1 VSSRYLLTKFTCFT
15 STKVQILT
23 DSCEQDRGCP
33 GGTLAYMSPEQFE
46 GVDTHSPQ
54 SDLYSLGATLYVLLS
69 RELPLDVVTRKGQ
82 AMTFAQV
89 MFFFFCTLLR
99 ATHIS

>member
-1 VSSRYLLTKFTCFT
+1 MARRHRLTEFACCT

-33 GGTLAYMSPEQFE
+33 AGTLAYMSPEQFE
-46 GVDTHSPQ
+46 VEGVEIHSPQ
-54 SDLYSLGATLYVLLS
+54 SDLYSLGVTLYVLLS

-89 MFFFFCTLLR
+89 IFFF
-99 ATHIS
+99 